1 MFLILQEFI
10 ELLNRV
16 KQQVETA
23 LIKAALQASQ
33 CNAWFQMEPELRSH
47 IQSSA
52 GLTFV
57 PEEIKRRVS
66 SFKPKVRINNRY
78 L

>member
-1 MFLILQEFI
+1 MW
-10 ELLNRV
+10 NRV
-16 KQQVETA
+16 KNQVETA
-23 LIKAALQASQ
+23 LIKTALQASQ
-33 CNAWFQMEPELRSH
+33 CNAWFQMDPDLRSH

-57 PEEIKRRVS
+57 PGEMKRRVS
-66 SFKPKVRINNRY
+66 SFKSKVSEKIVIEKIITISK